1 MKKVLLAII
10 IFWLCGINV
19 QAKEIS
25 HYMELARTF
34 GIVRYFSPNPYVQD
48 WSESDWMKVCALL
61 VNRAETQP
69 LETVFKPLAPTLS
82 FSNLPSPSIKNTIVA
97 NNPTYCNY
105 YSGSGKLNIPFL
117 AKLFMPGLSDYVP
130 YYQKLLP
137 AQTFQDSIRMP
148 LSCKYYSYPIS
159 KERFLNIQHALAK
172 TVFDKKGTQLLLAE
186 AKNYWKNH
194 ESKDKSL
201 SKKRQFILGL
211 LSDKYI
217 RIADLVVRWNII
229 RHFYPYYQDDNL
241 NWDRQLE
248 NYLCIALQMKDIN
261 TIEGLLD
268 WYNVICNFFNPV
280 KDGHLFVQRDIEISK
295 MVSTYLPEYFAPI
308 ETKVINDTLLIRNPS
323 NRNPSWCILRS
334 INGQAASEFLQHY
347 RQTTNAATKS
357 HQDKMAVEKL
367 LSSIIFNT
375 SFVTES
381 HDISGHTFRDTLYA
395 RNSEPLIAK
404 HNSQLICKQE
414 NGILYIDATS
424 PEMNEKK
431 FLAAITTDVR
441 EICFDLRGL
450 PSYKFEDILAHLISS
465 DIAAP
470 TAEIPQNCF
479 PFQRNSSW
487 RKNVETLKAK
497 LPYVKLPI
505 KFLCDA
511 STVSWGETI
520 LMMVQHYKLGKIVG
534 CATAGTDG
542 DMTFFDLPIF
552 PFSMTG
558 MRMRCMNGDKHH
570 GRGIIPDKTITVYA
584 KDYIENF
591 DRILHTALKY

>member
-1 MKKVLLAII
+1 
-10 IFWLCGINV
+10 
-19 QAKEIS
+19 
-25 HYMELARTF
+25 
-34 GIVRYFSPNPYVQD
+34 
-48 WSESDWMKVCALL
+48 
-61 VNRAETQP
+61 
-69 LETVFKPLAPTLS
+69 
-82 FSNLPSPSIKNTIVA
+82 
-97 NNPTYCNY
+97 
-105 YSGSGKLNIPFL
+105 
-117 AKLFMPGLSDYVP
+117 
-130 YYQKLLP
+130 
-137 AQTFQDSIRMP
+137 
-148 LSCKYYSYPIS
+148 
-159 KERFLNIQHALAK
+159 
-172 TVFDKKGTQLLLAE
+172 
-186 AKNYWKNH
+186 
-194 ESKDKSL
+194 
-201 SKKRQFILGL
+201 
-211 LSDKYI
+211 
-217 RIADLVVRWNII
+217 
-229 RHFYPYYQDDNL
+229 
-241 NWDRQLE
+241 
-248 NYLCIALQMKDIN
+248 MKDIN